1 VSLVPLC
8 DLRRGVFCDTAALAY
23 EGRRRIGDLGA
34 IAAPAPI
41 MTPWPS
47 SHASHVAPRAI
58 CGTVLLEPNIHRA
71 PFDGEA
77 FVRSAAQRPRAFC
90 VTVTLVRLMSPSPKC
105 ASSRSDISDVGVTL
119 FLGRL
124 RLINCQ

>member
-1 VSLVPLC
+1 MSLVSLC

-23 EGRRRIGDLGA
+23 EGRLRIGDLGA

-47 SHASHVAPRAI
+47 SHASHVAPHVRY
-58 CGTVLLEPNIHRA
+58 GTVSLEPNIHRA

-77 FVRSAAQRPRAFC
+77 FVRWAARRPRAFC
-90 VTVTLVRLMSPSPKC
+90 VTVTLVRLMSPGPWC
-105 ASSRSDISDVGVTL
+105 ASSRSDISDLGVTL
-119 FLGRL
+119 LSKRL
-124 RLINCQ
+124 RLINRP

>member
-1 VSLVPLC
+1 MSLVSLC

-23 EGRRRIGDLGA
+23 EGRLRIGDLGA

-47 SHASHVAPRAI
+47 SHASHVAPHVRY
-58 CGTVLLEPNIHRA
+58 GTVSLEQNIHRA

-77 FVRSAAQRPRAFC
+77 FVRWAAPRRHAFC
-90 VTVTLVRLMSPSPKC
+90 ATVMHVRLMSPSPKC
-105 ASSRSDISDVGVTL
+105 ASRRSDISDVGVTL
-119 FLGRL
+119 FLRRL